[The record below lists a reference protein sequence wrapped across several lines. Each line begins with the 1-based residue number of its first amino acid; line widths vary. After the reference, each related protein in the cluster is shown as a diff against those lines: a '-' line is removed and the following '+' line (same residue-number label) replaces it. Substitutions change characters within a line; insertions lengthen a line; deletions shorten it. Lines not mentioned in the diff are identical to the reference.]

1 MLSEKLKELLIKSV
15 KNCTNEKNIAIAFSG
30 GLDSSVIAKIAKN
43 YFKVSLYVV
52 GTKECL
58 DIESAKFVAKALKL
72 KLEIIEIN
80 KKDIEIAIPRLIKIT
95 NCKNPVFISFA
106 LPLYFVAKNCKEKIL
121 ISGQG
126 PDELFGGYAKYLKMD
141 DADREMQ
148 KDTSDLLSTGT
159 SQHLAIAREFKKELK
174 LPYLDKEIV
183 DFASKIPIKYK
194 IQGGVRKYI
203 LIQVAKQIGL
213 PKEIAEREKK
223 SAQYGSGIMKEIK
236 KLAKERNLNVNEYI
250 FRLV

>member
-15 KNCTNEKNIAIAFSG
+15 KNCINEKNVAIAFSG
-30 GLDSSVIAKIAKN
+30 GLDSSVIAKIAKK
-43 YFKVSLYVV
+43 YFKASLYVV
-52 GTKECL
+52 GTKGCL
-58 DIESAKFVAKALKL
+58 DIESAKFAAKTLKL

-80 KKDIEIAIPRLIKIT
+80 KKDIESAIPELIKI
-95 NCKNPVFISFA
+95 NGCKNPVFISFT
-106 LPLYFVAKNCKEKIL
+106 LPFYFVAKNCKEKIL

-126 PDELFGGYAKYLKMD
+126 PDELFGGYAKYLKGY
-141 DADREMQ
+141 AQKEMK
-148 KDTSDLLSTGT
+148 KDLENLKLTIEK
-159 SQHLAIAREFKKELK
+159 QRKIANHFEKELK

-183 DFASKIPIKYK
+183 DFAIKIPIKYK
-194 IQGGVRKYI
+194 IHGEVRKYI

-213 PKEIAEREKK
+213 PKEIAERKK
-223 SAQYGSGIMKEIK
+223 KAAQYGSGAMKEIK